1 MLKYIHTILEYMQFG
16 NGNINMW
23 NKDLGRQGEA
33 LALSIYEKKGYT
45 LLKKNEVYRNSELD
59 LILEKE
65 GDMPEAKEILF
76 VEVKTVIAEN
86 REGVQPEDNF
96 GKQKQRAFKRGIELF
111 LVKQKIKYENIRI
124 DLACIY
130 YHKDSE
136 KWTYKLYENIILE

>member
-1 MLKYIHTILEYMQFG
+1 MQFG

-33 LALSIYEKKGYT
+33 LALKIYQKMGYE
-45 LLKKNEVYRNSELD
+45 LLSKNEISRNSELD
-59 LILEKE
+59 LVLEKNL
-65 GDMPEAKEILF
+65 GKPEDREILF

-96 GKQKQRAFKRGIELF
+96 GKQKQKAFRRGIELF
-111 LVKQKIKYENIRI
+111 LMKQKIKYENIRI

-130 YHKDSE
+130 YHSGTE
-136 KWTYKLYENIILE
+136 QWTYKLYENIILE